1 MEKGSELNDASMQ
14 VKKKL
19 KLFKMMSLA
28 IEQ

>member
-19 KLFKMMSLA
+19 RLFKMMSLA
-28 IEQ
+28 IE